1 MFIWAATVT
10 QEIKWL
16 FSDISLT
23 AGVLLLLGVM
33 LLAVEFCQSMH
44 AVASGCGAA
53 VAVCGIVLGML
64 PGGGEGTLYL
74 LVSAF
79 LFCVYAA
86 HVVML
91 AVFKRDWLRQ
101 SAYLK
106 VARATEEKPLLEAEG
121 VAETDFE
128 PFGRVSVDGRQVFA
142 RAYAHIKAGETV
154 KITRAVGNRI
164 YVERI

>member
-1 MFIWAATVT
+1 MCVLTATVT

-44 AVASGCGAA
+44 VVAAGCGVA

-64 PGGGEGTLYL
+64 PGGGEGTFYL
-74 LVSAF
+74 LLSAF
-79 LFCVYAA
+79 LFCVYTA

-101 SAYLK
+101 SMYLK
-106 VARATEEKPLLEAEG
+106 AARASEEQPLLQAEG

-128 PFGRVSVDGRQVFA
+128 PFGRVSVAGRQVFA

-154 KITRAVGNRI
+154 KVTRAVGNRI
-164 YVERI
+164 YVERV